1 MIDLEVD
8 AITVMYGEVYGVRD
22 VSLHVEAGEAVA
34 LIGSN
39 GAGKTTVLKAI
50 AGAVRVANGTVRLR
64 GNVLTGKSPEAIAR
78 EGIALVPEGR
88 RIFGSLS
95 VAENL
100 DLGLTVRRGDASAK
114 DDLKRMLELFP
125 VLEERYGDWA
135 AGLSGGE
142 QQQLALARALLSR
155 PRVLLLDEPSLGLAP
170 QVVDE
175 VFRFLEDLRGQGQ
188 SMLLVEQNAVRA
200 IDFAER
206 IYALQRGHLVR
217 EATRAE
223 LQDKMT
229 EVGEIY
235 LGEKHGS
242 EVEEIV

>member
-1 MIDLEVD
+1 VPVV
-8 AITVMYGEVYGVRD
+8 T
-22 VSLHVEAGEAVA
+22 
-34 LIGSN
+34 
-39 GAGKTTVLKAI
+39 
-50 AGAVRVANGTVRLR
+50 GTISLR
-64 GNVLTGKSPEAIAR
+64 GKILTGKSPESIAR

-100 DLGLTVRRGDASAK
+100 NLGLTVRRGDASAK
-114 DDLKRMLELFP
+114 EDLQRMLELFP
-125 VLEERYGDWA
+125 ILKERYGDWA

-175 VFRFLEDLRGQGQ
+175 VFHFLNDLRSQGQ
-188 SMLLVEQNAVRA
+188 SILLVEQNAVRA
-200 IDFAER
+200 IEFAER

-235 LGEKHGS
+235 LGARHGS
-242 EVEEIV
+242 QVEEIV